1 MAKRRLFDE
10 HGNEIKGKMKKP
22 FYKKWWFW
30 LLVIIVVGNAL
41 GGGKDDTE
49 LSDHSGAYTA
59 EKNVSE
65 EPTESSISIESESIE
80 QTSEKSITKITVETS
95 EEQYQVILDDYTLK
109 IKEAT
114 PMLVEEYNSEYPN
127 NEEGLEGLANL
138 SNQKIGKL
146 AEISNEGIGKM
157 AEVHFSKGSGKYE
170 DYEEWAGK
178 LMDVYMQ
185 EGEQITDAYMNSAQ

>member
-80 QTSEKSITKITVETS
+80 QPSEKSIPKITVETS